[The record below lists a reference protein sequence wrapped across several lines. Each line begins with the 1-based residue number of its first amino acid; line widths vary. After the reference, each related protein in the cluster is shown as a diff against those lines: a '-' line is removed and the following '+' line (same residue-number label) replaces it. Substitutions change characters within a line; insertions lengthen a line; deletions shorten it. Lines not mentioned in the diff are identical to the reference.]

1 MTQNLALSPTEID
14 GGPVRGTGSV
24 QIRGVVKNYGSA
36 AAVAGIDL
44 DVRSGEFLS
53 LLGPSG
59 CGKTT
64 LLRMI
69 AGFEEPDEG
78 EILLAGTSV
87 VGVPANKRP
96 INTVFQAY
104 ALFPHMSVAE
114 NVAFGLRQKRT
125 PKAEIAA
132 RVSEALGLVQM
143 SKFANR
149 NPKLLS
155 GGQQQRVAL
164 ARAIVN
170 RPKVLLLDEPMSAL
184 DRKLREEMQLEL
196 KLLQRQLGI
205 TFIFVTHDQAEA
217 MSMSDRIVVMLDG
230 KIQQVGTAEEIY
242 TNPATSFV
250 AGFIGKQ
257 NFIAATVGAGGIL
270 ETSDGALATAASHPN
285 PEGSQVLAAVRAES
299 IRMHTVEPAAGVNV
313 VSGTIGV
320 VSFLGDVIQYQI
332 TTGSGH
338 ELLARMAPTPGVLPA
353 TGTPAW
359 FSWAP
364 QHVQVFPNSH
374 PSAGE

>member
-1 MTQNLALSPTEID
+1 MTQNSVISPTVA
-14 GGPVRGTGSV
+14 GGDPTHGTGSV
-24 QIRGVVKNYGSA
+24 QIRGVVKRYGSST
-36 AAVAGIDL
+36 AVAGIDL

-69 AGFEEPDEG
+69 GGFEEPDQG
-78 EILLAGTSV
+78 DILLAGSSV
-87 VGVPANKRP
+87 VGVPPNKRP

-104 ALFPHMSVAE
+104 ALFPHMTVAE
-114 NVAFGLRQKRT
+114 NVAYGLRQKRT
-125 PKAEIAA
+125 PKAEVAA

-196 KLLQRQLGI
+196 KQLQRQLGI

-230 KIQQVGTAEEIY
+230 QIQQVGTAEEIY

-257 NFIAATVGAGGIL
+257 NFIAGTLGADGSVETADGVLLAQAPGTGTV
-270 ETSDGALATAASHPN
+270 
-285 PEGSQVLAAVRAES
+285 GSQVLAAVRAES
-299 IRMHTVEPAAGVNV
+299 IMVHSEKPEGAVNV
-313 VSGTIGV
+313 VGGTVGV

-338 ELLARMAPTPGVLPA
+338 ELLARTAPSNGVLPTA
-353 TGTPAW
+353 GTPVW
-359 FSWAP
+359 FSWQP
-364 QHVQVFPNSH
+364 QHVQVFPNPH
-374 PSAGE
+374 PSAGA

>member
-1 MTQNLALSPTEID
+1 MTQNIALKHTVDTAEQADSS
-14 GGPVRGTGSV
+14 GSV
-24 QIRGVVKNYGSA
+24 KVRGVVKRYGQA
-36 AAVAGIDL
+36 VAVAGVDL

-69 AGFEEPDEG
+69 GGFEEPDEG
-78 EILLAGTSV
+78 EILLAGTSI
-87 VGVPANKRP
+87 VGVAPHKRP

-104 ALFPHMSVAE
+104 ALFPHMSVGE

-132 RVSEALGLVQM
+132 RVAEALDLVQM
-143 SKFANR
+143 SKFATR

-205 TFIFVTHDQAEA
+205 TFIFVTHDQSEA
-217 MSMSDRIVVMLDG
+217 LSMSDRIVVMLDG
-230 KIQQVGTAEEIY
+230 RVQQVGTAEDIY
-242 TNPATSFV
+242 TNPANSFV

-257 NFIAATVGAGGIL
+257 NFIAATVGANGRLAAADGEFL
-270 ETSDGALATAASHPN
+270 TSETGTEPAGT
-285 PEGSQVLAAVRAES
+285 QVLAAVRAES
-299 IRMHTVEPAAGVNV
+299 IQVSAERPDADTNV
-313 VSGTIGV
+313 VSGSVGA
-320 VSFLGDVIQYQI
+320 VSFLGDVIQYQV

-338 ELLARMAPTPGVLPA
+338 ELLARVPPRHGDLIASGSSV
-353 TGTPAW
+353 W
-359 FSWAP
+359 CSWAP
-364 QHVQVFPNSH
+364 QHVQVFPNPH
-374 PSAGE
+374 PSSGE

>member
-1 MTQNLALSPTEID
+1 MTQNLALSPTVAD
-14 GGPVRGTGSV
+14 GDPARGAGSV
-24 QIRGVVKNYGSA
+24 QIRGVVKNYGSS

-78 EILLAGTSV
+78 DILLAGTSV
-87 VGVPANKRP
+87 VGVPPNKRP
-96 INTVFQAY
+96 VNTVFQAY

-143 SKFANR
+143 SQFANR

-257 NFIAATVGAGGIL
+257 NFIAATVGADGSL
-270 ETSDGALATAASHPN
+270 ETADGTLVTAASHPN
-285 PEGSQVLAAVRAES
+285 PAGSQVLAAVRAES
-299 IRMHTVEPAAGVNV
+299 ISVYTQEPAAAVNV
-313 VSGTIGV
+313 VGGTIGA

-338 ELLARMAPTPGVLPA
+338 ELLARMAPTHGVLPA
-353 TGTPAW
+353 AGTPAW

-364 QHVQVFPNSH
+364 AHVQVFPNPH
-374 PSAGE
+374 PSTGA